1 MGIQEANKV
10 DAIGIE
16 NGTGKIILTIFD
28 SLDWESPAN
37 HLLALQAK
45 LNAYFNFVEEGQLG
59 ETYPASSGRDVVI
72 DIITSQALYPMGSEL
87 LDRASVASS
96 DLNIE
101 IRTRI
106 EPGFA
111 EG

>member
-1 MGIQEANKV
+1 MGLQDANKV

-16 NGTGKIILTIFD
+16 KETGKIILTIFD
-28 SLDWESPAN
+28 SLDWKSPAN

-72 DIITSQALYPMGSEL
+72 NIITSQALHPLGAEL

-96 DLNIE
+96 DLNIQ
-101 IRTRI
+101 IRTKI
-106 EPGFA
+106 EPGLA